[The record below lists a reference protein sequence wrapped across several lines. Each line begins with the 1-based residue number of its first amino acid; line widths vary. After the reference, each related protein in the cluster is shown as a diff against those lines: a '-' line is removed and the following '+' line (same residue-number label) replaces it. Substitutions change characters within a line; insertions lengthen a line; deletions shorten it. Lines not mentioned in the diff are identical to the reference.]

1 MLFEIALHQL
11 SLLANRASPGMALL
25 ELAMNQAELL
35 KRLQQI
41 HWQQVVEH
49 MEHQPQALW

>member
-1 MLFEIALHQL
+1 MERELPSSARQL
-11 SLLANRASPGMALL
+11 NRASPGMALL

-41 HWQQVVEH
+41 RWQQVVDH
-49 MEHQPQALW
+49 ME